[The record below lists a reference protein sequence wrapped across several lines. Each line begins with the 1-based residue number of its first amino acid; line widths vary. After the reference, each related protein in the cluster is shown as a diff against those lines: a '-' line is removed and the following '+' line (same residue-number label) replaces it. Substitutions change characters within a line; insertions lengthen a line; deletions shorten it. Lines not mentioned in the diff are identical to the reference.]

1 MNRLKKSKR
10 ALIIALVLIPIVL
23 GPLLYAKNGKVK
35 NTTNLIIGKVVD
47 FAKRKFRTSS
57 TNVEKED
64 KKISLSNY
72 YLSLKNSEAA
82 DKLYIVKMNDK
93 ELYNDLIRLM
103 NRKSGDKTSE
113 VLKLI
118 RNIELR
124 KDFLSST
131 YDEIQEEK
139 HVQIKREIETLESI
153 DTLSGIRKVER
164 MDNEYSD
171 YVEVLP
177 DIIERMENGKASE
190 LLFYMD
196 NNIKEKIM
204 AKLDIKKRNDL
215 ERIILKKEIKYDK
228 LQDLARSYDSKPIEE
243 VIKEISNEE
252 VYSIEELSYIY
263 MNLSVEKAA
272 EIISR
277 IKEDE
282 FVEELFVYLKREEEL
297 RKSNDSKA
305 VEINEAVKFLREYN
319 SKIDELVE
327 VYEKMSPSN
336 VAKITEKMLENTE
349 EVTSLE
355 IDSTPIYEISDSTI
369 IVNVLGKMKKSSLSK
384 IINNMNTKKASQLTQ
399 MLASP

>member
-1 MNRLKKSKR
+1 MNKLKKSKK

-23 GPLLYAKNGKVK
+23 GSLLYVKNGKVK
-35 NTTNLIIGKVVD
+35 NATNLIIGRTID
-47 FAKRKFRTSS
+47 FVKGKLRTGS
-57 TNVEKED
+57 TNAEKEE
-64 KKISLSNY
+64 KKISLSDY

-93 ELYNDLIRLM
+93 GLFNDLIRLM
-103 NRKSGDKTSE
+103 NRKSADKTSE

-118 RNIELR
+118 RNIELK

-139 HVQIKREIETLESI
+139 QIEIKREIETLESM
-153 DTLSGIRKVER
+153 DTLAGIRKVER
-164 MDNEYSD
+164 MANEYGD
-171 YVEVLP
+171 YMEIFPYVI
-177 DIIERMENGKASE
+177 DRMEDEKASE

-196 NNIKEKIM
+196 NNIKKEIM
-204 AKLDIKKRNDL
+204 SELEIKKRNNL
-215 ERIILKKEIKYDK
+215 ERIILQKEIKYDK
-228 LQDLARSYDSKPIEE
+228 LKNLARSYDSKPTDE
-243 VIKEISNEE
+243 VIKEIGNKE

-272 EIISR
+272 EILSR

-282 FVEELFVYLKREEEL
+282 LVEEIFVYLEREEEL
-297 RKSNDSKA
+297 RKSNDSKTA
-305 VEINEAVKFLREYN
+305 EINEAVKFLREYN

-327 VYEKMSPSN
+327 VYERMSASN

-349 EVTSLE
+349 KVTSLE
-355 IDSTPIYEISDSTI
+355 IDSMPIYEISDSTI
-369 IVNVLGKMKKSSLSK
+369 VVDVLRKMKKTSLSK

>member
-164 MDNEYSD
+164 MANEYSD